1 MFISLQQDDNKHEP
15 KQFSQLNT
23 IISPI
28 SANGFQNYFSQDQ
41 SVHLSNCQVKDVI
54 SPHTVEDPYEI
65 NDEETHPKRTLR
77 DTKKIN
83 SRSASYHFSTTAAD
97 GNEIMENAGNTME
110 TRGAFGSP
118 LTKNVR

>member
-1 MFISLQQDDNKHEP
+1 M
-15 KQFSQLNT
+15 
-23 IISPI
+23 
-28 SANGFQNYFSQDQ
+28 
-41 SVHLSNCQVKDVI
+41 I

-83 SRSASYHFSTTAAD
+83 SRSASYHFSMTAAD

-118 LTKNVR
+118 LTKNIR